1 MTHEEASSVIIT
13 RRLLEKADRADYIP
27 AIATCG
33 ALLSPYLQE
42 VAREAEGHCTT
53 IVMLVSDFN
62 VYINKEGN
70 GAISFIENNKLKRVV
85 IPKNN
90 LIIMKIFDL
99 YYGQLSSFKNR
110 HYAIAKWIVEDIRRM
125 GYIFKE
131 KDLVDNVF
139 IPVKAED
146 HFINGFS
153 RKLSKEEKLKLLWLE
168 LDTISK
174 KFELIQ

>member
-1 MTHEEASSVIIT
+1 
-13 RRLLEKADRADYIP
+13 
-27 AIATCG
+27 
-33 ALLSPYLQE
+33 
-42 VAREAEGHCTT
+42 
-53 IVMLVSDFN
+53 MLVSNFK
-62 VYINKEGN
+62 VYITKYGN
-70 GAISFIENNKLKRVV
+70 GAISFIENDKFKRVI
-85 IPKNN
+85 IPLHN
-90 LIIMKIFDL
+90 LIFREVFNL
-99 YYGQLSSFKNR
+99 YYNQLSSFKNR

-131 KDLVDNVF
+131 KGSIKDEY